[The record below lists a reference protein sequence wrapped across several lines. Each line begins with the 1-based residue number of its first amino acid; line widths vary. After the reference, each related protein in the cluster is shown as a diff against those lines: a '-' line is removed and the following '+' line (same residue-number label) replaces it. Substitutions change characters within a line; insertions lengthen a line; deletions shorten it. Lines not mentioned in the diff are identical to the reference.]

1 MTQLLLP
8 DHKEKAII
16 LAPSTIP
23 TILCATTGNKL
34 HWSLIME
41 DTGHTGF
48 TLLELLVTLAL
59 VGSLTGLAV
68 PAMGRF
74 LDTARL
80 RSATE
85 AFSQELQQARNHAL
99 THQQSVYF
107 SLSVAADRWC
117 YGWSELAACDC
128 NTGDSE
134 ATACRTGSDSQQRVH
149 RRLSTDF
156 PSVELNTTR
165 PAALRTLHFSPL
177 RGTASADSFALHN
190 GTGELRVIVSPLG
203 RVRICSTDGRG
214 YGAC

>member
-1 MTQLLLP
+1 
-8 DHKEKAII
+8 
-16 LAPSTIP
+16 
-23 TILCATTGNKL
+23 
-34 HWSLIME
+34 ME
-41 DTGHTGF
+41 DTRHSGF

-59 VGSLTGLAV
+59 LGLLTGLAV
-68 PAMGRF
+68 PAMGRL

-99 THQQSVYF
+99 THQKSVYF
-107 SLSVAADRWC
+107 SLSVAADQWC

-128 NTGDSE
+128 KADDSE
-134 ATACRTGSDSQQRVH
+134 AAACLTGSDSQQRIH

-165 PAALRTLHFSPL
+165 RSALRSLHFSSV
-177 RGTASADSFALHN
+177 RGTASADSFVLRN
-190 GTGELRVIVSPLG
+190 DTGELHVIISPLG

-214 YGAC
+214 YTAC